1 MSVICNAIYQ
11 LLVQGDKSSSLYERT
26 RFLQIQSFTSTLILF
41 PSWPFIDPLFDMN
54 EYIFTDYSA
63 LILLLL
69 CGLLAFVVNSSV
81 IWCIKDGTAM
91 GYNMVGQLETLVII
105 FIGSALFGESLTIK
119 QIIGILLAT
128 AGCLMYVYVRYR
140 TKEPHRHQQQ
150 FGISNI

>member
-1 MSVICNAIYQ
+1 
-11 LLVQGDKSSSLYERT
+11 
-26 RFLQIQSFTSTLILF
+26 
-41 PSWPFIDPLFDMN
+41 
-54 EYIFTDYSA
+54 
-63 LILLLL
+63 
-69 CGLLAFVVNSSV
+69 
-81 IWCIKDGTAM
+81 
-91 GYNMVGQLETLVII
+91 MVGQLETLVII